1 MNTSTSNETMQQP
14 LVQLTN
20 DLNGDLSEILQQL
33 EEIARY
39 LEVAVAALDGMEAG
53 RGELVAAL
61 SVIIDREALAPV
73 RTQMVTLE
81 RVLRYLHEVRES

>member
-39 LEVAVAALDGMEAG
+39 LEVAVAALDGMEAE
-53 RGELVAAL
+53 RAELVAAL
-61 SVIIDREALAPV
+61 SVIVDGNALAPV
-73 RTQMVTLE
+73 RKQMVTLE
-81 RVLRYLHEVRES
+81 RVLRYLHEVGES